1 MYPES
6 STSMKTVSVLWR
18 PSGGTALY
26 ALTALVFA
34 AAAWA
39 YFTPID
45 ISVRAPGIVRP
56 QGDPIRIVCEVGGRI
71 RDVHVREGSE
81 VLQGDPLIQLDPRD
95 LILRQRSLET
105 RIHFTELRI
114 HDLQRQVDDTTA
126 IEGQST
132 TLDAVDR
139 DGARRNAQ
147 AALEN
152 ARLRYARTDLLL
164 REGLI
169 AWRAIRPSRSSR
181 SVRAYRSR
189 AFSRA
194 AWAFRRAPSRSTASR
209 VVDCPSIA
217 VVSSTCR
224 CRSWMR
230 SSVKWMRVSRDRCLR
245 IRSRGSSWIRG
256 SPWCTSEP
264 SRTWTS
270 RIRPPTSQTIRIGS
284 PCGRTI
290 PGARTE
296 ISIGVKYAQAAAANT
311 RAVKA

>member
-6 STSMKTVSVLWR
+6 STSMKTASVLWR

-81 VLQGDPLIQLDPRD
+81 VHQGDPLIQLDPRD
-95 LILRQRSLET
+95 LILRQRSFET

-132 TLDAVDR
+132 SLDAVDR

-152 ARLRYARTDLLL
+152 ARLRYTRSDSSRGRRIAPLGKINRAQTRSGRGAPARSRRRRNASSRGTRCPLRRPSTNPART
-164 REGLI
+164 RSPHHHQ
-169 AWRAIRPSRSSR
+169 PSRR
-181 SVRAYRSR
+181 
-189 AFSRA
+189 
-194 AWAFRRAPSRSTASR
+194 P
-209 VVDCPSIA
+209 DH
-217 VVSSTCR
+217 
-224 CRSWMR
+224 
-230 SSVKWMRVSRDRCLR
+230 L
-245 IRSRGSSWIRG
+245 
-256 SPWCTSEP
+256 
-264 SRTWTS
+264 S
-270 RIRPPTSQTIRIGS
+270 RI
-284 PCGRTI
+284 
-290 PGARTE
+290 
-296 ISIGVKYAQAAAANT
+296 AA
-311 RAVKA
+311 